1 MRWLPLGLALAAPF
15 AGASSYDANGVRLGV
30 SEKSVAELFPSA
42 HCKPLQWASN
52 AADRRCDDSKVIFGG
67 VPSRITFYLKDDKVQ
82 AFDVR
87 FESRDTERL
96 AAFLKQ
102 RYGAPSSER
111 REKAEKKRAGE
122 LYRLEWEKDGER
134 AVLTSQREKRRASHT
149 VSRGDFE
156 EEIYR
161 GR

>member
-1 MRWLPLGLALAAPF
+1 MRCLLLGLALATSLAW
-15 AGASSYDANGVRLGV
+15 ASYDANGIRLGV
-30 SEKSVAELFPSA
+30 SEKSVVERFPGA

-52 AADRRCDDSKVIFGG
+52 AADRRCDESKVMFGG
-67 VPSRITFYLKDDKVQ
+67 IPSRITFYLKDDMVQ

-87 FESRDTERL
+87 FESRDAERL

-102 RYGAPSSER
+102 RYGAPTSER
-111 REKAEKKRAGE
+111 REKAEKKRGE
-122 LYRLEWEKDGER
+122 LLRMQWEKDGER
-134 AVLTSQREKRRASHT
+134 AVLVSQSEKRRASLS

-161 GR
+161 VR